1 MVNESRNYSLDEVL
15 IIPPRNSKEKPISLG
30 SDGTVLIDFEY
41 RESIL
46 SETITCKVTFSDI
59 GQYLTSDGTSKT
71 VMEGMPL
78 QYGEDVN
85 IRFKDLNHNVT
96 LNLKM
101 QIRNATQIYKDT
113 TKSLVTLDLVSPEAI
128 LSYKKPVKK
137 RYDGKISDT
146 IKSILTDKELLNT
159 KKNIDGI
166 EETFNSQ
173 TFIGNQRRP
182 FYFCKW
188 LACYSVPTTQ
198 KASGNTAGFFFFETS
213 NGFQFKSIDKMFSPE
228 GKQIKSFAYNQ
239 TPNTSTGYY
248 GKILELEPPSP
259 GGDLLKKLEAGT
271 YSTRTIL
278 FDPFTC
284 YYEVINP
291 NSYATSDYPGSEKNL
306 VKGGKNL
313 PKINP
318 KFNVEGKNKDFSR
331 TKYYVLDTGTL
342 PSGDVNQ
349 QISKS
354 KTQNFD
360 PKNVLNQST
369 MRYNQFFS
377 SKTEITLYGDF
388 SLHAGDLIDIR
399 MPELSDKKTKQMD
412 KQFGGHY
419 VIADL
424 CHYYNLTNGC
434 FTKITAVRD
443 SVGSTGNPTYNPF

>member
-1 MVNESRNYSLDEVL
+1 MVNESRNYSIDE
-15 IIPPRNSKEKPISLG
+15 IIITPHGGSKEKPISLG
-30 SDGTVLIDFEY
+30 SDGTILTDFEY

-46 SETITCKVTFSDI
+46 SETITCKVTFSDV
-59 GQYLTSDGTSKT
+59 GQYRTSDGTTKT

-78 QYGEDVN
+78 QYGEDVK
-85 IRFKDLNHNVT
+85 IRLKDLNHDVT

-113 TKSLVTLDLVSPEAI
+113 TKSLVTLDLVSEEAI
-128 LSYKKPVKK
+128 LNYKKPVRRK
-137 RYDGKISDT
+137 YNGKISDT

-166 EETFNSQ
+166 EETFNSLNI
-173 TFIGNQRRP
+173 IGNQRRP

-188 LACYSVPTTQ
+188 LACYSVPTTE
-198 KASGNTAGFFFFETS
+198 KATGNTAGFFFFETS
-213 NGFQFKSIDKMFSPE
+213 EGFKFKSIDKMFSPE
-228 GKQIKSFAYNQ
+228 GKKIKSFAYNQ
-239 TPNTSTGYY
+239 TIDTSTGYY

-278 FDPFTC
+278 FNPFNC

-291 NSYATSDYPGSEKNL
+291 NSHATSDYPGSEKNL

-331 TKYYVLDTGTL
+331 TKYYMLDVGVL
-342 PSGDVNQ
+342 PSGSVGQ

-354 KTQNFD
+354 KEQNFD

-399 MPELSDKKTKQMD
+399 PPELSNKETKEMD
-412 KQFGGHY
+412 KQLAGYY
-419 VIADL
+419 VIADI
-424 CHYYNLTNGC
+424 CHYYNLTDGC
-434 FTKITAVRD
+434 FTKITAVKD
-443 SVGSTGNPTYNPF
+443 SIGATGNPTYNPF